1 MSSFSSVV
9 QTDVRKVNR
18 AITEGVQ
25 PKYLFCFSN
34 IVFIFLGFSAL
45 DITWMK
51 WNAIT

>member
-1 MSSFSSVV
+1 VG
-9 QTDVRKVNR
+9 QAEVRKVDR

-25 PKYLFCFSN
+25 PKYLLCILN
-34 IVFIFLGFSAL
+34 IVFIFLRLSAL

>member
-1 MSSFSSVV
+1 MNSFKI
-9 QTDVRKVNR
+9 DR

-25 PKYLFCFSN
+25 PKYLLCFPH
-34 IVFIFLGFSAL
+34 IVLVYLRLSAL